1 MISGFCIF
9 SIPWL
14 FFSVKP
20 SGNLMTGEL
29 RKLHIRTAMML
40 LANSL
45 LYDIIS
51 PTADRENDSFLT
63 VES

>member
-1 MISGFCIF
+1 
-9 SIPWL
+9 
-14 FFSVKP
+14 
-20 SGNLMTGEL
+20 MTGEL

-51 PTADRENDSFLT
+51 PTVDRENDSFLT